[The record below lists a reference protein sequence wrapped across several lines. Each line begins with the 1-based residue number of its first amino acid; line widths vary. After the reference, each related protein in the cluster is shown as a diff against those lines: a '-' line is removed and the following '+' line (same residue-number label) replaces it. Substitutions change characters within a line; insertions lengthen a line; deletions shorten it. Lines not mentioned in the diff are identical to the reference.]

1 MNDLLTKALIVASKA
16 HKGQVDLAGVSYILH
31 PLRVMAKMDSIE
43 DKIIA
48 VLHDVIEDSDVTP
61 SSLLL
66 DGFPPE
72 IITVVECL
80 TRKVNESYDDYISRI
95 KKNPTATRI
104 KIADLA
110 DNTDVSRGVIDPV
123 RLKKYV
129 KAI

>member
-1 MNDLLTKALIVASKA
+1 M
-16 HKGQVDLAGVSYILH
+16 VD
-31 PLRVMAKMDSIE
+31 
-43 DKIIA
+43 
-48 VLHDVIEDSDVTP
+48 
-61 SSLLL
+61 
-66 DGFPPE
+66 
-72 IITVVECL
+72 CL

-129 KAI
+129 KAITSLSVQ